1 MLSHAARMRVVNTTL
16 VTFFSPPHLT
26 LRLRTTPRSSS
37 PSFFFFHA
45 RATKY
50 QTRRP
55 MFKKFSLDD
64 FHGSTQIK
72 SSVQRAIRSKIA
84 EQFPKLC
91 SNQQHREKKPSSDSD
106 SDSSSSS
113 SESDSD
119 DDDQP
124 TPLDLLMPKK
134 NAEIRVGKLE
144 NKVTVVLVENEPL
157 FFQVVKDGPYYPTL
171 KVLHR
176 FPTIMKRLRT
186 DKGAIKFVFKGS
198 NIMCPG
204 LTSEGATMHDEVEED
219 EPVAIFAEGKEHAL
233 AVGKCVMSTEA
244 MRTENKG
251 IGVELCHHLGDG
263 LWEYLSK
270 VHE

>member
-1 MLSHAARMRVVNTTL
+1 
-16 VTFFSPPHLT
+16 
-26 LRLRTTPRSSS
+26 
-37 PSFFFFHA
+37 
-45 RATKY
+45 
-50 QTRRP
+50 
-55 MFKKFSLDD
+55 MFKKFSLED

-84 EQFPKLC
+84 EQFPSLC
-91 SNQQHREKKPSSDSD
+91 SNRLVKDEDEDEEKRRQKRRNSSDSD
-106 SDSSSSS
+106 STSSSSD
-113 SESDSD
+113 EEEENEEG
-119 DDDQP
+119 P
-124 TPLDLLMPKK
+124 TPLDLLLPKK

-144 NKVTVVLVENEPL
+144 NKVTVVLVGNEPL
-157 FFQVVKDGPYYPTL
+157 FFQTVKDGPYYPTL

-176 FPTIMKRLRT
+176 FPRMMKRLRT

-204 LTSEGATMHDEVEED
+204 LTSAGATMHDEVEED
-219 EPVAIFAEGKEHAL
+219 EPVAIYAEGKEHAL
-233 AVGKCVMSTEA
+233 AVGTCVMSAEA
-244 MRTENKG
+244 MRRENKG

>member
-1 MLSHAARMRVVNTTL
+1 
-16 VTFFSPPHLT
+16 
-26 LRLRTTPRSSS
+26 
-37 PSFFFFHA
+37 
-45 RATKY
+45 
-50 QTRRP
+50 

-84 EQFPKLC
+84 EQFPQLC
-91 SNQQHREKKPSSDSD
+91 SNHQHREKKPSSDSD
-106 SDSSSSS
+106 SDASSSS

-119 DDDQP
+119 DDEQP

-233 AVGKCVMSTEA
+233 AVGTCVMSTEA

>member
-1 MLSHAARMRVVNTTL
+1 
-16 VTFFSPPHLT
+16 
-26 LRLRTTPRSSS
+26 
-37 PSFFFFHA
+37 
-45 RATKY
+45 
-50 QTRRP
+50 

-72 SSVQRAIRSKIA
+72 SSVQRGIRSRIA
-84 EQFPKLC
+84 DQFPALC
-91 SNQQHREKKPSSDSD
+91 SNRCGNTPTRGEKNKNSDSE
-106 SDSSSSS
+106 SASSSS
-113 SESDSD
+113 SESESESES

-124 TPLDLLMPKK
+124 TPLDVLFPKK

-144 NKVTVVLVENEPL
+144 NKTTVVLVENEPL

-176 FPTIMKRLRT
+176 FPNIMKRLRT
-186 DKGAIKFVFKGS
+186 DKGAIKFVLKGS

-204 LTSEGATMHDEVEED
+204 LTSSGATMHDEADED

-233 AVGKCVMSTEA
+233 GVGTLLMSTEA
-244 MRTENKG
+244 IRAENKG

-263 LWEYLSK
+263 LWDYLSK
-270 VHE
+270 IHE

>member
-1 MLSHAARMRVVNTTL
+1 
-16 VTFFSPPHLT
+16 
-26 LRLRTTPRSSS
+26 
-37 PSFFFFHA
+37 
-45 RATKY
+45 
-50 QTRRP
+50 

-72 SSVQRAIRSKIA
+72 SSVQRGIRSRIA
-84 EQFPKLC
+84 DQFPALC
-91 SNQQHREKKPSSDSD
+91 SNRCGNTPTRGEKNKNSDSESAAASSSDSE
-106 SDSSSSS
+106 
-113 SESDSD
+113 SESES

-124 TPLDLLMPKK
+124 TPLDVLFPKK

-144 NKVTVVLVENEPL
+144 NKTTVVLVDNEPL

-176 FPTIMKRLRT
+176 FPNIMKRLRT
-186 DKGAIKFVFKGS
+186 DKGAIKFVLKGS

-204 LTSEGATMHDEVEED
+204 LTSSGATMHDEADED

-233 AVGKCVMSTEA
+233 GVGTLLMSTEA
-244 MRTENKG
+244 IRAENKG

-263 LWEYLSK
+263 LWDYLSK
-270 VHE
+270 IHE